1 MLANRS
7 EEAIP
12 ILEIAASATNDPRVI
27 FHLYQ
32 ALVKTGR
39 VEESLRI
46 KAKISPNELRKSVLT
61 PDDQAALEIFEKE
74 LQE

>member
-1 MLANRS
+1 
-7 EEAIP
+7 
-12 ILEIAASATNDPRVI
+12 
-27 FHLYQ
+27 
-32 ALVKTGR
+32 LVKTGR